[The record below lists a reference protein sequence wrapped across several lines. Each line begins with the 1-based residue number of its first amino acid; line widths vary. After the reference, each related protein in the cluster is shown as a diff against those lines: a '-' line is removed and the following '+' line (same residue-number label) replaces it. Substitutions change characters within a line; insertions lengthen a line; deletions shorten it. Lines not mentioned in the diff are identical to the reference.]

1 MHTKF
6 QKYLSNYKRLLTA
19 LMLTA
24 VFTSY
29 TRAKTVDLSNAT
41 IDDINAAFDAGTLT
55 SEELVKRYLARIEAY
70 DQKGPSLKAIIAI
83 ADNAI
88 ERARELDKERVEKG
102 PRSPLHGIPF
112 VAKDTVDTIDAPTA
126 GGCIGLAN
134 TYPLDDSTVVRKLKN
149 AGAILLAKGNLDEF
163 NRGSEGLSSL
173 GGQVLNPYDLTRNP
187 GGSSAGPGVAVNCG

>member
-6 QKYLSNYKRLLTA
+6 QKYLSNYKRLLAA

-24 VFTSY
+24 VFASY

-112 VAKDTVDTIDAPTA
+112 VAKDTVDTID
-126 GGCIGLAN
+126 
-134 TYPLDDSTVVRKLKN
+134 
-149 AGAILLAKGNLDEF
+149 
-163 NRGSEGLSSL
+163 LSL
-173 GGQVLNPYDLTRNP
+173 IHI
-187 GGSSAGPGVAVNCG
+187 